1 MRRSRFDRGRGRA
14 IIRSLEEIDTVKVL
28 VTGGAG
34 YIGSHVVQMLIERG
48 YQVVVYDNLIKGNR
62 GAVHSDAALIV
73 DDLHDRAA
81 LAAAFEAHQFDGI
94 LHFASQILVGESM
107 QQPFMYLRDNLY
119 TVINVLEQASLHSV
133 KRFILSSTANLFDQ
147 PQRVPIDER
156 EALKPGSIYGETKYM
171 AERLLAW
178 MDRLYGIKYCCLR
191 YFNAC
196 GAHPDG
202 HIGEAHEP
210 ESHLIPLVL
219 QVALGQREAI
229 AIYGTDYDTP
239 DGTCIRDYVHV
250 LDLARAHILAL
261 EALADGESR
270 VYNLGSGSGFS
281 VLEVIESAREVTGH
295 SIPTVT
301 APRRAGD
308 LPVLVADSDK
318 IGRELGWK
326 TEYNS
331 LRRIIETAWNW
342 HRWHPQGY
350 DS

>member
-1 MRRSRFDRGRGRA
+1 M
-14 IIRSLEEIDTVKVL
+14 KVL

-34 YIGSHVVQMLIERG
+34 YIGSHVVQLLIDRR
-48 YQVVVYDNLIKGNR
+48 YQVVVYDNLSKGHR
-62 GAVHSDAALIV
+62 AAVHPDAALV
-73 DDLHDRAA
+73 VGDLHDRAA
-81 LAAAFEAHQFDGI
+81 LAALFEAHQFDGI
-94 LHFASQILVGESM
+94 MHFASQILVGESM
-107 QQPFMYLRDNLY
+107 RQPFMYLRDNFY
-119 TVINVLEQASLHSV
+119 TIINLLEQASQRGVS
-133 KRFILSSTANLFDQ
+133 RFILSSTANLFGK
-147 PQRVPIDER
+147 PARIPIDEH
-156 EALKPGSIYGETKYM
+156 EALLPGSVYGETKYM

-178 MDRLYGIKYCCLR
+178 MDELYGIKYCCLR

-229 AIYGTDYDTP
+229 QIYGADYATP

-270 VYNLGSGSGFS
+270 VYNLGSGSGYS
-281 VLEVIESAREVTGH
+281 VLEVIEAARKVTGH
-295 SIPTVT
+295 AIPTLE

-308 LPVLVADSDK
+308 LPILVADSDK
-318 IGRELGWK
+318 IGRELGWE
-326 TEYNS
+326 TVYND
-331 LRRIIETAWNW
+331 LETIIRSAWNW
-342 HRWHPQGY
+342 HRRHPNGY
-350 DS
+350 AS

>member
-1 MRRSRFDRGRGRA
+1 M
-14 IIRSLEEIDTVKVL
+14 KVL

-48 YQVVVYDNLIKGNR
+48 DEVVVYDNLSSGHR
-62 GAVHSDAALIV
+62 GAVHADAALIV
-73 DDLHDRAA
+73 GDLRDREA
-81 LAAAFEAHQFDGI
+81 LAAAFEAHTFDGI
-94 LHFASQILVGESM
+94 MHFASQILVGESM

-119 TVINVLEQASLHSV
+119 TVINVLEQASQRGV
-133 KRFILSSTANLFDQ
+133 ERFILSSTANLFDQ
-147 PQRVPIDER
+147 PGRVPIAEN
-156 EALKPGSIYGETKYM
+156 EAINPGSIYGETKYM

-178 MDRLYGIKYCCLR
+178 MDRLYGLKYCCLR

-229 AIYGTDYDTP
+229 EIYGTDYDTP
-239 DGTCIRDYVHV
+239 DGACIRDYVHV

-261 EALADGESR
+261 EALADGDSR
-270 VYNLGSGSGFS
+270 VYNLGSGRGFS
-281 VLEVIESAREVTGH
+281 VLEVIESARQVTGH
-295 SIPTVT
+295 AIPAVA

-308 LPVLVADSDK
+308 LPVLIADSDK
-318 IGRELGWK
+318 IGRELGWE

-342 HRWHPQGY
+342 HRRHPNGY
-350 DS
+350 NS

>member
-1 MRRSRFDRGRGRA
+1 MN
-14 IIRSLEEIDTVKVL
+14 IL

-48 YQVVVYDNLIKGNR
+48 HTVVVYDNLSKGHR

-73 DDLHDRAA
+73 GDLHDRPA

-94 LHFASQILVGESM
+94 MHFASQILVGESM

-119 TVINVLEQASLHSV
+119 TVINVLEQASLHGV
-133 KRFILSSTANLFDQ
+133 KRFILSSTANLFDE
-147 PQRVPIDER
+147 PERVPIDES
-156 EALKPGSIYGETKYM
+156 ETLNPGSIYGETKYM
-171 AERLLAW
+171 AERLLTW
-178 MDRLYGIKYCCLR
+178 MDRLYDVKYCCLR

-219 QVALGQREAI
+219 QVALGQRKAI
-229 AIYGTDYDTP
+229 EIYGADYDTP

-250 LDLARAHILAL
+250 QDLARAHILAL

-281 VLEVIESAREVTGH
+281 VLEVIETAREVTGQT
-295 SIPTVT
+295 IPMVA
-301 APRRAGD
+301 APRRPGD

-318 IGRELGWK
+318 IGRELGWE